1 MKNLSYLRYDGPR
14 IFTIFETFAA
24 REIFPTIHQFFFL
37 SFLIVLSFPP
47 SLSFSLF
54 SFLSFFLSLS
64 LFFFISFY
72 FDAHRKN
79 TETHPSFD
87 DASSKC
93 KIDRCWWQLSPLSVQ
108 PVSGASCFWH
118 DDLRRRSANM
128 ILHDWLF
135 INSAVRASIYTA
147 LIYFRGTIYSR
158 IRSNYSWLFWKR
170 ERETGGINKKIMQ
183 V

>member
-54 SFLSFFLSLS
+54 PFFLFFS

-93 KIDRCWWQLSPLSVQ
+93 KIDRCWWQLSPLPVQ